1 MEFEVRTVGGI
12 ESCFVSL
19 PLSLIQT
26 LQSGYLPPI
35 LALEL
40 RSGDRLWHVSWCGAA
55 SSSPTSIEVLFNR
68 DLGV

>member
-1 MEFEVRTVGGI
+1 MEFEVRAVGGI

-26 LQSGYLPPI
+26 LQTGYLPPI

-40 RSGDRLWHVSWCGAA
+40 RSDDRLWQVAWCGGA
-55 SSSPTSIEVLFNR
+55 SNSPSSIEVEL
-68 DLGV
+68 